1 MPDVTDVPVNKFTD
15 VPVNKFTENT
25 LNKFMENPVNKF
37 TEIITDNIVKLNKD
51 ELDELENKK
60 IKNQIFNPY
69 SSRVSEIYEDDFY
82 RTAYPYMPFLNNQ
95 KIMNFFKKVK
105 GILWG
110 LMYLPDS
117 SNECKD
123 CIYSSVDDYKRYCV
137 DLKFTR
143 YVYLD
148 GKNKGNRKNNDTK
161 DVKDVKDVK
170 GFVSNLIFHIC
181 YNSVIMELNSTHYS
195 DGNNKNNKKI
205 IKSNKKKIDSYS
217 VNELIE
223 TWINWNEFENVNGS
237 IEGMGMGLFEKLY

>member
-15 VPVNKFTENT
+15 VPVNKFMENPI
-25 LNKFMENPVNKF
+25 NKFM
-37 TEIITDNIVKLNKD
+37 EIITDNIVKLNKD

-69 SSRVSEIYEDDFY
+69 SSRVSEIYENDFY

-148 GKNKGNRKNNDTK
+148 GKNKGNRKNNGTK

-170 GFVSNLIFHIC
+170 GFISNLIFHIC
-181 YNSVIMELNSTHYS
+181 YNSVVMELNSTHYS
-195 DGNNKNNKKI
+195 DDNNKNNKKI

-223 TWINWNEFENVNGS
+223 TWINWNEFKNVNGS

>member
-1 MPDVTDVPVNKFTD
+1 MLDVTDVPVNKFTD
-15 VPVNKFTENT
+15 VPINKFAENPI
-25 LNKFMENPVNKF
+25 NKFME
-37 TEIITDNIVKLNKD
+37 TITDNIVKLNKD

-60 IKNQIFNPY
+60 IKNQIFSPY
-69 SSRVSEIYEDDFY
+69 SFRVSEIYEDDFY

-123 CIYSSVDDYKRYCV
+123 CIYSSVDDYKRYCI

-170 GFVSNLIFHIC
+170 GFISNLIFHIC

-195 DGNNKNNKKI
+195 DDNNKNNKKI

-217 VNELIE
+217 MNELIK

>member
-1 MPDVTDVPVNKFTD
+1 MPDVTDVPVNQFTD
-15 VPVNKFTENT
+15 VPVNKFTENPI
-25 LNKFMENPVNKF
+25 NKFMENPVNKF
-37 TEIITDNIVKLNKD
+37 METITDNIVKLNKD

-60 IKNQIFNPY
+60 IKNQIFSPY
-69 SSRVSEIYEDDFY
+69 SFRVSEIYEDDFY

-161 DVKDVKDVK
+161 DVK
-170 GFVSNLIFHIC
+170 GFISNLIFHIC
-181 YNSVIMELNSTHYS
+181 YNSVVMELNSTHYS

>member
-1 MPDVTDVPVNKFTD
+1 MTDVTDLPVNKFTD
-15 VPVNKFTENT
+15 VPVNQFTENPI
-25 LNKFMENPVNKF
+25 NKFMENPVNKF
-37 TEIITDNIVKLNKD
+37 TETITDNIVKLNKD

-95 KIMNFFKKVK
+95 KIMNFFKKIK

-123 CIYSSVDDYKRYCV
+123 CIYSSVDDYKRYCI

-148 GKNKGNRKNNDTK
+148 GKMKSRISRQPMDWIRSSASYLVGTTVCNRSRTA
-161 DVKDVKDVK
+161 
-170 GFVSNLIFHIC
+170 S
-181 YNSVIMELNSTHYS
+181 SV
-195 DGNNKNNKKI
+195 
-205 IKSNKKKIDSYS
+205 
-217 VNELIE
+217 
-223 TWINWNEFENVNGS
+223 
-237 IEGMGMGLFEKLY
+237 

>member
-1 MPDVTDVPVNKFTD
+1 MSDVTDVPVNKFTD
-15 VPVNKFTENT
+15 VPINKFAENPI
-25 LNKFMENPVNKF
+25 NKFMENPVNKF
-37 TEIITDNIVKLNKD
+37 METITDNIVKLNKD

-60 IKNQIFNPY
+60 IKNQIFSPY
-69 SSRVSEIYEDDFY
+69 SSRISEIYEDDFY

-117 SNECKD
+117 SNGCKD
-123 CIYSSVDDYKRYCV
+123 CIYSNVDDYKRYCV

-148 GKNKGNRKNNDTK
+148 EKNKKNKDAKNNDA
-161 DVKDVKDVK
+161 KDVK
-170 GFVSNLIFHIC
+170 GFISNLIFHIC
-181 YNSVIMELNSTHYS
+181 YNSVVMELNSTHYS
-195 DGNNKNNKKI
+195 DDNNKNNKKI

-217 VNELIE
+217 MNELIE
-223 TWINWNEFENVNGS
+223 IWINWNEFENVNGS

>member
-1 MPDVTDVPVNKFTD
+1 MSDVTDVPVNKFTES
-15 VPVNKFTENT
+15 PI
-25 LNKFMENPVNKF
+25 NKFMENPVNKF
-37 TEIITDNIVKLNKD
+37 TETITDNIVKLNKD

-60 IKNQIFNPY
+60 IKNQIFSPY
-69 SSRVSEIYEDDFY
+69 SYRVSEIYEDDFY

-148 GKNKGNRKNNDTK
+148 RKS
-161 DVKDVKDVK
+161 DVK

-181 YNSVIMELNSTHYS
+181 YSSVVMELSNSYYNEGSTENST
-195 DGNNKNNKKI
+195 GKI
-205 IKSNKKKIDSYS
+205 IKHNKKNIDSYS

>member
-1 MPDVTDVPVNKFTD
+1 MSDVTDVPVNKFTD
-15 VPVNKFTENT
+15 VPVNKFTENPI
-25 LNKFMENPVNKF
+25 NKFMENPVNKF

-69 SSRVSEIYEDDFY
+69 SLRVSEIYEDDFY

-123 CIYSSVDDYKRYCV
+123 CIYSGVDDYKRYCV

-161 DVKDVKDVK
+161 DVK
-170 GFVSNLIFHIC
+170 GFISNLIFHIC
-181 YNSVIMELNSTHYS
+181 YNSVVMELNSTHYS

-223 TWINWNEFENVNGS
+223 TWINWNEFENVNGF

>member
-15 VPVNKFTENT
+15 VPVNKFTENPI
-25 LNKFMENPVNKF
+25 NKFMENPVNKF
-37 TEIITDNIVKLNKD
+37 MEIITDNIVKLNKD

-60 IKNQIFNPY
+60 IKNQIFSPY
-69 SSRVSEIYEDDFY
+69 SYRVSEIYEDDFY

-95 KIMNFFKKVK
+95 KIMNFFKKIK

-161 DVKDVKDVK
+161 DVK
-170 GFVSNLIFHIC
+170 GFISNLIFHIC
-181 YNSVIMELNSTHYS
+181 YSSVVMELNSTHYS

-223 TWINWNEFENVNGS
+223 TWINWNEFKNVNGS

>member
-1 MPDVTDVPVNKFTD
+1 MPDVTDVSVNKFTD
-15 VPVNKFTENT
+15 VPA
-25 LNKFMENPVNKF
+25 NKFMENPVNKF
-37 TEIITDNIVKLNKD
+37 METITDNIVKLNKD

-148 GKNKGNRKNNDTK
+148 GKNKGNRKNNDAK
-161 DVKDVKDVK
+161 NNDAKDVK
-170 GFVSNLIFHIC
+170 GFISNLIFHIC
-181 YNSVIMELNSTHYS
+181 YNSVVMELNSTHYS

>member
-1 MPDVTDVPVNKFTD
+1 
-15 VPVNKFTENT
+15 
-25 LNKFMENPVNKF
+25 
-37 TEIITDNIVKLNKD
+37 
-51 ELDELENKK
+51 
-60 IKNQIFNPY
+60 
-69 SSRVSEIYEDDFY
+69 
-82 RTAYPYMPFLNNQ
+82 MPFLNNQ

-148 GKNKGNRKNNDTK
+148 GKNKGNKKNNNAK

-170 GFVSNLIFHIC
+170 GFISNLIFHIC
-181 YNSVIMELNSTHYS
+181 YNSVIMELNSTYYS

>member
-15 VPVNKFTENT
+15 VPVNKFTENPI
-25 LNKFMENPVNKF
+25 NKFMENPVNKF
-37 TEIITDNIVKLNKD
+37 METITDNIVKLNKD

-60 IKNQIFNPY
+60 IKNQIFSPY
-69 SSRVSEIYEDDFY
+69 SFRISEIYEDDFY

-161 DVKDVKDVK
+161 DVK
-170 GFVSNLIFHIC
+170 GFISNLIFHIC

>member
-15 VPVNKFTENT
+15 VPVNKFTENPI
-25 LNKFMENPVNKF
+25 NKFME
-37 TEIITDNIVKLNKD
+37 TITDNIVKLNKD

-148 GKNKGNRKNNDTK
+148 GKNKGNRKNNDAK
-161 DVKDVKDVK
+161 NNDAKDVK
-170 GFVSNLIFHIC
+170 GFISNLIFHIC

>member
-15 VPVNKFTENT
+15 VPVNKFTENPI
-25 LNKFMENPVNKF
+25 NKFMENPVNKF
-37 TEIITDNIVKLNKD
+37 TETITDNIVKLNKD
-51 ELDELENKK
+51 ELDALENKK

-82 RTAYPYMPFLNNQ
+82 RTAYPYMSFLNNQ

-195 DGNNKNNKKI
+195 DSNNKNNKKI

>member
-15 VPVNKFTENT
+15 VPVNKFTEN
-25 LNKFMENPVNKF
+25 PINKF

-60 IKNQIFNPY
+60 IKNQIFSPY
-69 SSRVSEIYEDDFY
+69 SFRVSEIYEDDFY

-148 GKNKGNRKNNDTK
+148 GKNKGNRKNNDAN
-161 DVKDVKDVK
+161 DAKDVKDVK

-195 DGNNKNNKKI
+195 DDNNKNNKKI

>member
-1 MPDVTDVPVNKFTD
+1 MPNV
-15 VPVNKFTENT
+15 
-25 LNKFMENPVNKF
+25 
-37 TEIITDNIVKLNKD
+37 ITDNIIKLNED
-51 ELDELENKK
+51 ELTDKS
-60 IKNQIFNPY
+60 IKSQIFNPY

-110 LMYLPDS
+110 LKYLPDS

-148 GKNKGNRKNNDTK
+148 GKSDA
-161 DVKDVKDVK
+161 K

-181 YNSVIMELNSTHYS
+181 YSSVVMELSNSYYNEGST
-195 DGNNKNNKKI
+195 KNSIGKI
-205 IKSNKKKIDSYS
+205 IKHNKKKIDSYS
-217 VNELIE
+217 VNEFIE
-223 TWINWNEFENVNGS
+223 TWINWNEFEDVNGS
-237 IEGMGMGLFEKLY
+237 MECMSMGLFEKLY